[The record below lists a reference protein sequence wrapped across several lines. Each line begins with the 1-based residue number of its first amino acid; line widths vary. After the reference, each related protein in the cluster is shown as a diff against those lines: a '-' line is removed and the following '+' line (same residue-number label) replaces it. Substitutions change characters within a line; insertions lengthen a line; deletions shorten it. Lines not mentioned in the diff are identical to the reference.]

1 MRFLSFPFCARGAGL
16 SACVAIVAI
25 LFTSSLRA
33 ENPNYTDGDLV
44 LFFQNPGGST
54 GSDQQVFVN
63 LGNTATVFR
72 AAFTD
77 QSNLTNIININSAL
91 TSAFGPDWANAT
103 TLYGGAGGV
112 WSSAAQGNT
121 LQNGDPRRT
130 VYTTIARPSI
140 GVVGSVNSD
149 GFSTVSSGFATS
161 ISQAIVQQNNILETQ
176 ASTAVA
182 VIALPGNSQGSSIPL
197 INPANGNGWNNNVPS
212 PGVQQQGQAGNYGT
226 FGSIN
231 NVKFMWDLYRSQARD
246 NIAGQYGEGQETF
259 AGVYLGTIVL
269 TESGDV
275 SFITSGGNLPATPYE
290 SWAAEYAPAALS
302 DKNADF
308 DGDGFTNFQEFA
320 FGTDPTIGNAALVSA
335 STSGSNL
342 VITAL
347 QRTAGATSGIDS
359 YALET
364 RADLTTGTWLP
375 SEVAAVDGTPVGEYT
390 PVTYTVPRAGAR
402 GFYRLI
408 ATE

>member
-1 MRFLSFPFCARGAGL
+1 LTSIVNIGA
-16 SACVAIVAI
+16 
-25 LFTSSLRA
+25 T
-33 ENPNYTDGDLV
+33 
-44 LFFQNPGGST
+44 
-54 GSDQQVFVN
+54 
-63 LGNTATVFR
+63 
-72 AAFTD
+72 
-77 QSNLTNIININSAL
+77 L
-91 TSAFGPDWANAT
+91 TSAFGADWANAT

-112 WSSAAQGNT
+112 WSDGSQGNA
-121 LQNGDPRRT
+121 LQNGDPSRT
-130 VYTTIARPSI
+130 VYTTLARPSI
-140 GVVGSVNSD
+140 GVVGSANSD
-149 GFSTVSSGFATS
+149 GFSTVSSTGSSF
-161 ISQAIVQQNNILETQ
+161 ISAAIIQQNNIFETQ

-182 VIALPGNSQGSSIPL
+182 VIALPGTSQGSSIPS
-197 INPANGNGWNNNVPS
+197 INPANGNGWNGNVPA
-212 PGVQQQGQAGNYGT
+212 PGVQQQGQAGSYGT

-231 NVKFMWDLYRSQARD
+231 NVKFMWDLYRSQARN
-246 NIAGQYGEGQETF
+246 NISGQYGQDEARFDGS
-259 AGVYLGTIVL
+259 YIGTIVL

-275 SFITSGGNLPATPYE
+275 SFITSGGNPPATPYDT
-290 SWAAEYAPAALS
+290 WARGFELDPSGNGART
-302 DKNADF
+302 ADP

-347 QRTAGATSGIDS
+347 QRTAGETSGITS

-364 RADLTTGTWLP
+364 RADLTTGTWLL
-375 SEVAAVDGTPVGEYT
+375 SGVAAVDGTPVGEYT

>member
-1 MRFLSFPFCARGAGL
+1 
-16 SACVAIVAI
+16 
-25 LFTSSLRA
+25 
-33 ENPNYTDGDLV
+33 
-44 LFFQNPGGST
+44 
-54 GSDQQVFVN
+54 
-63 LGNTATVFR
+63 
-72 AAFTD
+72 
-77 QSNLTNIININSAL
+77 
-91 TSAFGPDWANAT
+91 
-103 TLYGGAGGV
+103 
-112 WSSAAQGNT
+112 
-121 LQNGDPRRT
+121 
-130 VYTTIARPSI
+130 
-140 GVVGSVNSD
+140 
-149 GFSTVSSGFATS
+149 
-161 ISQAIVQQNNILETQ
+161 
-176 ASTAVA
+176 
-182 VIALPGNSQGSSIPL
+182 
-197 INPANGNGWNNNVPS
+197 
-212 PGVQQQGQAGNYGT
+212 
-226 FGSIN
+226 
-231 NVKFMWDLYRSQARD
+231 MWDLYRSQARD

>member
-1 MRFLSFPFCARGAGL
+1 MKTISKILTVSAVAVAALTTAAGT
-16 SACVAIVAI
+16 AQAQN
-25 LFTSSLRA
+25 T
-33 ENPNYTDGDLV
+33 NYTDGDLV
-44 LFFQNPGGST
+44 LFFQNPGGS
-54 GSDQQVFVN
+54 GSAQQVFAS

-72 AAFTD
+72 AAFTA
-77 QSNLTNIININSAL
+77 QSNLTSIVNIGATL
-91 TSAFGPDWANAT
+91 TSAFGSGWANAT

-112 WSSAAQGNT
+112 WSDGSQGT
-121 LQNGDPRRT
+121 ELQNGDPSRT
-130 VYTTIARPSI
+130 VYTTLARPSI

-149 GFSTVSSGFATS
+149 GFSTVNSGGASFTS
-161 ISQAIVQQNNILETQ
+161 AAIIQQNNIFETQ

-182 VIALPGNSQGSSIPL
+182 VIALPSGDLASSIPL
-197 INPANGNGWNNNVPS
+197 INPAGGSGWNENVPA
-212 PGVQQQGQAGNYGT
+212 PGVQQQGQAGSYGT

-231 NVKFMWDLYRSQARD
+231 NVEFMWDLYRSQARN
-246 NIAGQYGEGQETF
+246 NISGQYGQGEARFDGS
-259 AGVYLGTIVL
+259 YIGTIVL

-347 QRTAGATSGIDS
+347 QRTAGETSGITS

-375 SEVAAVDGTPVGEYT
+375 SGVAAVDGTPVGEYT

>member
-25 LFTSSLRA
+25 LFASSLRA
-33 ENPNYTDGDLV
+33 QNTNYTDGDLV

-72 AAFTD
+72 AAFTA
-77 QSNLTNIININSAL
+77 QSNQTNIININSSL
-91 TSAFGPDWANAT
+91 TSAFGSGWANAT

-112 WSSAAQGNT
+112 WSSASSGNT

-130 VYTTIARPSI
+130 VYTTRARSSV
-140 GVVGSVNSD
+140 GVVGSANSTA
-149 GFSTVSSGFATS
+149 FSTISSSGSTA
-161 ISQAIVQQNNILETQ
+161 ISQAIIQQNIILETQ

-182 VIALPGNSQGSSIPL
+182 VIALPGTSQGSSIPL
-197 INPANGNGWNNNVPS
+197 INPANGTGWNDSVPS

-231 NVKFMWDLYRSQARD
+231 NVKFMWDLYRSQARND
-246 NIAGQYGEGQETF
+246 ISLQYGKDAALY
-259 AGVYLGTIVL
+259 AGSYIGTIVL

-275 SFITSGGNLPATPYE
+275 SFITSGGNLPATPYD
-290 SWAAEYAPAALS
+290 SWAAGYAPAALS

-347 QRTAGATSGIDS
+347 QRTAGATSGIAS

-375 SEVAAVDGTPVGEYT
+375 SGVAAVGGTPVGKYT
-390 PVTYTVPRAGAR
+390 PVTYTVPLAGAR

>member
-16 SACVAIVAI
+16 SVCVAIVAI
-25 LFTSSLRA
+25 LFASSLRA
-33 ENPNYTDGDLV
+33 QNTNYTDGDLV

-91 TSAFGPDWANAT
+91 TSAFGSGWANAT

-161 ISQAIVQQNNILETQ
+161 ISQAIIQQNNILETQ

-182 VIALPGNSQGSSIPL
+182 AIVLPGSSVAPSIPL
-197 INPANGNGWNNNVPS
+197 INPANGSGWNDNVPS

-231 NVKFMWDLYRSQARD
+231 NVEFMWDLYRSQARD
-246 NIAGQYGEGQETF
+246 NIAGQYGEGQGTF
-259 AGVYLGTIVL
+259 AGVYLGTL
-269 TESGDV
+269 TLSSNGDV
-275 SFITSGGNLPATPYE
+275 GFTTAPIPEPGT
-290 SWAAEYAPAALS
+290 WAAAAIAAAL
-302 DKNADF
+302 
-308 DGDGFTNFQEFA
+308 
-320 FGTDPTIGNAALVSA
+320 IGA
-335 STSGSNL
+335 GSYRRL
-342 VITAL
+342 
-347 QRTAGATSGIDS
+347 RRRGAV
-359 YALET
+359 
-364 RADLTTGTWLP
+364 
-375 SEVAAVDGTPVGEYT
+375 VAA
-390 PVTYTVPRAGAR
+390 
-402 GFYRLI
+402 
-408 ATE
+408 